1 MSNTIRIDSTL
12 TNTHIKSIADA
23 NQSFEID
30 IVPDTGKLQI
40 INGNY
45 IGKAR
50 NITIKGNRA
59 SKQVI
64 DELIQQNKAQ
74 ITQSSLRD
82 STTIREDIRQD
93 SKFKNTKSKTGFGW
107 IFWAIAGILI
117 LITAL
122 YLTKKYFL

>member
-12 TNTHIKSIADA
+12 TNAHIKSIADA

-30 IVPDTGKLQI
+30 IIPDTGKLQI

-45 IGKAR
+45 IGRAR

-59 SKQVI
+59 SKQII

-82 STTIREDIRQD
+82 STTIREDIQQD
-93 SKFKNTKSKTGFGW
+93 SKIKNAESKTDFGW
-107 IFWAIAGILI
+107 LFWAIAGILI

-122 YLTKKYFL
+122 YLTKK